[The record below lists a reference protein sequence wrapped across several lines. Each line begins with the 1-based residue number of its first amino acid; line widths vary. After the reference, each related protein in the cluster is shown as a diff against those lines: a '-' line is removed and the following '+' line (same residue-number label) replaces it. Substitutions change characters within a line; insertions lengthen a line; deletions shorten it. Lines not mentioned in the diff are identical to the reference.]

1 MLLNEDDGADEL
13 EEWKSAVMRR
23 LEWCN
28 VMMKEVIIGERKRE
42 RTGLIY

>member
-13 EEWKSAVMRR
+13 EERKSAVMRR

-28 VMMKEVIIGERKRE
+28 VMMKKVIISERKGE